1 MPVWR
6 RRARPLG
13 GWIALGQP
21 AMAEIGTG
29 GQAKWGI
36 PFQRP
41 LEGVTESDEA
51 TWKQGDENPANP
63 PE

>member
-1 MPVWR
+1 M
-6 RRARPLG
+6 
-13 GWIALGQP
+13 IALGQP
-21 AMAEIGTG
+21 AMAETGTG

-36 PFQRP
+36 PFRRP
-41 LEGVTESDEA
+41 LEGVSESVEI